1 MILIADSGSTKTYWA
16 LVLEDGKKRKIIQ
29 TQGLNPYFTPPDKMR
44 EILHHELANNLAGA
58 NVTHIYF
65 YGAGCSTE
73 TNNRLIHDHLQR
85 FFIEAQIEIF
95 HDILGAARALFG
107 REQGI
112 ACILGTGC
120 NSCFYDGEEVFTKVP
135 SLGYLFG
142 DEGAGSY
149 LGKKLLGGYF
159 KDELP
164 EQIKTAFDER
174 YNFSLEDILHALYVD
189 PFPNRFL
196 ASFSLFLKD
205 HTEDPYI
212 HDLIYSSFNAFI
224 EAHIIRYDHYS
235 SYPVGFIG
243 SIACQYQEI
252 LHETAASKGIK
263 VSKILK
269 EPVEG
274 LVEYHDKW
282 W

>member
-58 NVTHIYF
+58 NITHIYF